1 MKWLLNFLLP
11 IIIPFLVFAEKK
23 TTPKGVMNELQLN
36 KKTEAENLK
45 TAAEVETLI
54 SKSEE
59 KAIGQL
65 EVLLKKYKGTS
76 QEPDLLFR
84 LAELYARRAK
94 TGRFVD
100 LYRGEKTLA
109 EILTPKL
116 TAVGAKTYLSQAITN
131 YLRIQH
137 QFPKY
142 PALDEVLFNMAFA
155 YEQKGDVDL
164 ALKNFLLII
173 EKFPSSPL
181 LPETHM
187 AIGELYFMK
196 LKYQESLV
204 NYEKVQEWP
213 DAPIAPIALYKSAWC
228 SYNLK
233 NTMEAIQKMEKL
245 LLQSKERPLIS
256 HVRSEAR
263 RDLALFF
270 SEVGEPKNSISYFKK
285 HLLENEIGPTILD
298 LSSLY
303 ERHGKLSEMDLVLS
317 LFLKEYPED
326 INAGSIHLRRV
337 QHLNESLKYKLVID
351 DLNETTKLCKNEKW
365 KSKAKE
371 TITFCNETY
380 PNQLKD
386 LAAEWWENWNKLK
399 RTPDMVSQLSFI
411 FTEYLKFENP
421 QKWNVG
427 IHMSYADFLFHQKSY
442 KEASVHYVG
451 VSKIEGLDKKILPDA
466 LYGSIVSLDRELTSN
481 NNNKDQALR
490 QQLFLSLNDYI
501 NQCPKCD
508 YINDAL
514 FKKAYL
520 FYEEKEFDQSLLW
533 ISKITSKS
541 GEMKEKKED
550 LMLEIHR
557 TKKDFAKLEI
567 DSAAILKTSSGE
579 RYKKIK
585 AIYQDSQQAQIQE
598 LIEKNQIDGAIAK
611 AQVFYKEHRPE
622 EKALDSLHLSIEL
635 LEKQK
640 KYRLAAENS
649 ETLAKEFKALK
660 KNTEADKVSQ
670 HAVKLFLQLGDL
682 PRAQESLIL
691 STELAL
697 EEVKKKENLELSADI
712 SAWYGKVD
720 AVEAAWKA
728 LDPYLSKDEKSAL
741 KTKQFSFYQSY
752 APEKAKQIK
761 QSFIDKGIEPYYSE
775 SQLAVAQKA
784 CQDKKW
790 TQCYQLSLR
799 LNKDSTPGEVRS
811 EARYL
816 QTKVLSFEYQTQ
828 SLKASPERMSMVM
841 SYKAEKFD
849 KLAQVLNTIAQKSE
863 LMSYRKQAVE
873 DLIILYKDYVT
884 QLKNSMNNFDLN
896 NTDLVNLKKEITAIL
911 PVLENRSKELEV
923 IKNEL
928 VQLEA
933 KAKKEENKYATRNF
947 PQLNGGEMRIFVPTW
962 EEGSFFRPLAEI
974 KGSDKRC
981 RMTDLNKMTTLSALG
996 REANLCLLLQRN
1008 KELEFI
1014 SLKLSDLFP
1023 ESAWG
1028 PYYLSLLASQL
1039 KSEER
1044 SLWFLKLAQKR
1055 EKNPLLFYEEFRK
1068 GYVQNTDSVTAK
1080 NIKDLG
1086 GPWALIEEVTYLTAL
1101 DNLKKQQCDL
1111 AQLAIK
1117 ELRSD
1122 HWKKVPF
1129 QELLASKCPTKE
1141 AQRALSSAENEEH

>member
-1 MKWLLNFLLP
+1 MKWLLTFSLP
-11 IIIPFLVFAEKK
+11 AMLIVPFLAFAEKK
-23 TTPKGVMNELQLN
+23 PAPKGVMNELQLN

-59 KAIGQL
+59 KAINQL

-131 YLRIQH
+131 YQRIYH

-155 YEQKGDVDL
+155 YEQRGDLDL
-164 ALKNFLLII
+164 ALKNFLLIV
-173 EKFPSSPL
+173 EKFQSSAL

-187 AIGELYFMK
+187 ALGELYFMK

-233 NTMEAIQKMEKL
+233 NTMEAIQKMERL
-245 LLQSKERPLIS
+245 LLRSKERPLIS

-285 HLLENEIGPTILD
+285 HLLETEIGPTILD
-298 LSSLY
+298 LSALY
-303 ERHGKLSEMDLVLS
+303 ERHGKLNEMDLVLA

-326 INAGSIHLRRV
+326 ANAGSIHLRRV
-337 QHLNESLKYKLVID
+337 QHQNEALKYKLVMES
-351 DLNETTKLCKNEKW
+351 LNETTKLCKNEKW
-365 KSKAKE
+365 KIKAKE
-371 TITFCNETY
+371 TITFCTETY

-399 RTPDMVSQLSFI
+399 RTPDMVPQISFI
-411 FTEYLKFENP
+411 FNEYMKFENP

-442 KEASVHYVG
+442 KDAAYHYVG

-466 LYGSIVSLDRELTSN
+466 LYGSVVSLDRELTS
-481 NNNKDQALR
+481 NNKDQALR
-490 QQLFLSLNDYI
+490 QQLFLSINEYI

-533 ISKITSKS
+533 IGKITSKT

-557 TKKDFAKLEI
+557 TKKDFAKLEM
-567 DSAAILKTSSGE
+567 DSAAILKSSSGE

-585 AIYQDSQQAQIQE
+585 AIYQAAQQSIIQE
-598 LIEKNQIDGAIAK
+598 YIEKNQTDNAITK
-611 AQVFYKEHRPE
+611 AQSFYKEHRPE
-622 EKALDSLHLSIEL
+622 DKALDSLHLSIEL

-660 KNTEADKVSQ
+660 KNAEADKVSQ

-682 PRAQESLIL
+682 LRAQESLTL

-697 EEVKKKENLELSADI
+697 EESKKKENLELSAEI

-720 AVEAAWKA
+720 AVEVAWKA

-741 KTKQFSFYQSY
+741 KTKQFSFYQAH

-761 QSFIDKGIEPYYSE
+761 QSFIDKGLEPYFSE
-775 SQLAVAQKA
+775 SQLAIAQKA

-790 TQCYQLSLR
+790 TQCYQLSLK
-799 LNKDSTPGEVRS
+799 LNKDSTPGEIRS

-816 QTKVLSFEYQTQ
+816 QAKVLSHEYQSQ
-828 SLKASPERMSMVM
+828 SLKASAERMAMVM

-863 LMSYRKQAVE
+863 VMSYRKLAVD
-873 DLIILYKDYVT
+873 DLIFLYNDYVT

-896 NTDLVNLKKEITAIL
+896 NPDLASLKQEIMAIL
-911 PVLENRSKELEV
+911 PVLENRPKELEAT
-923 IKNEL
+923 KAEL
-928 VQLEA
+928 AQWEA
-933 KAKKEENKYATRNF
+933 KAKKEENKYATRTF
-947 PQLNGGEMRIFVPTW
+947 TQLNGSEMRIFVPTW

-974 KGSDKRC
+974 KGSEKRC
-981 RMTDLNKMTTLSALG
+981 RMTEITKMTNLSALG
-996 REANLCLLLQRN
+996 REANLCLLFQRN

-1028 PYYLSLLASQL
+1028 PYYLSLLASQV

-1055 EKNPLLFYEEFRK
+1055 EKNPLLVYEEFRK
-1068 GYVQNTDSVTAK
+1068 NYAQNTDSVSAK
-1080 NIKDLG
+1080 NISELG
-1086 GPWALIEEVTYLTAL
+1086 GPWTLIEEVTYLTAL
-1101 DNLKKQQCDL
+1101 DNLKKQQCEP

-1129 QELLASKCPTKE
+1129 KELITSKCPVKE
-1141 AQRALSSAENEEH
+1141 TQRALSSSESDH

>member
-1 MKWLLNFLLP
+1 MKWMLILLILP
-11 IIIPFLVFAEKK
+11 LFAFAEKK
-23 TTPKGVMNELQLN
+23 KDTKGVLNELQLN
-36 KKTEAENLK
+36 KKSEAENLK

-59 KAIGQL
+59 KAIQQL
-65 EVLLKKYKGTS
+65 ELLLKKYKGSS

-84 LAELYARRAK
+84 LAELYSRRAK

-109 EILTPKL
+109 QILTPKL
-116 TAVGAKTYLSQAITN
+116 TAVGAKTYLIQAITN
-131 YLRIQH
+131 YLRIYN

-142 PALDEVLFNMAFA
+142 PALDEVLFNLAFA
-155 YEQKGDVDL
+155 YEQRGDLDL
-164 ALKNFLLII
+164 ALKNFLLIVAQ
-173 EKFPSSPL
+173 FQFSPL

-187 AIGELYFMK
+187 ALGELYFMK

-204 NYEKVQEWP
+204 NYEKVQEWT

-270 SEVGEPKNSISYFKK
+270 SEIGESKNSISYFKK
-285 HLLENEIGPTILD
+285 HLLEFEIGPTILD
-298 LSSLY
+298 LSTLY

-326 INAGSIHLRRV
+326 VNAGAIHLRRV
-337 QHLNESLKYKLVID
+337 QHLNEALKFKLVMES
-351 DLNETTKLCKNEKW
+351 LNETTKLCKNAKW
-365 KSKAKE
+365 KVKAKE
-371 TITFCNETY
+371 TITFCTETY

-399 RTPDMVSQLSFI
+399 RTPDMVPQMSFI
-411 FTEYLKFENP
+411 FNEYLKFEDS

-427 IHMSYADFLFHQKSY
+427 LHMSYADFLFYQKSY
-442 KEASVHYVG
+442 KEAAFHYVG
-451 VSKIEGLDKKILPDA
+451 VSKTEDLDKKILPDA
-466 LYGSIVSLDRELTSN
+466 LYGSVVSLDRELMRN
-481 NNNKDQALR
+481 AKDQSLR

-508 YINDAL
+508 YINEAL

-533 ISKITSKS
+533 IGKITSKS

-557 TKKDFAKLEI
+557 TKKDFSTLETA
-567 DSAAILKTSSGE
+567 SAAILKSTNGD

-585 AIYQDSQQAQIQE
+585 EIYQSAQQSQIQ
-598 LIEKNQIDGAIAK
+598 LLVEKNEFDGAIGK
-611 AQVFYKEHRPE
+611 AQSFYKEHKPE

-640 KYRLAAENS
+640 KYRSAAEYS
-649 ETLAKEFKALK
+649 ETLAKELKALK

-670 HAVKLFLQLGDL
+670 HAVQLFLQLGDL
-682 PRAQESLIL
+682 LRAQESLNL
-691 STELAL
+691 ATELAL
-697 EEVKKKENLELSADI
+697 EEAKKKENLELSAEI
-712 SAWYGKVD
+712 STWYGKVD
-720 AVEAAWKA
+720 AVEAAWKL
-728 LDPYLSKDEKSAL
+728 LDTYLSKEEKSAI
-741 KTKQFSFYQSY
+741 KNRQFSFYQAN

-761 QSFIDKGIEPYYSE
+761 QSFIDKGLEPYYSE
-775 SQLAVAQKA
+775 SQLAIAQKA

-790 TQCYQLSLR
+790 TQCYQLSLK
-799 LNKDSTPGEVRS
+799 LNKDSTPGEIRS
-811 EARYL
+811 EARSL
-816 QTKVLSFEYQTQ
+816 QVRVLTQEYQSQ
-828 SLKASPERMSMVM
+828 SLKASPDRMGMVM

-849 KLAQVLNTIAQKSE
+849 KLVQVLNTMSQKSE
-863 LMSYRKQAVE
+863 VFAHRKQAVE
-873 DLIILYKDYVT
+873 DLIFLYNDYVT
-884 QLKNSMNNFDLN
+884 QLRISMNGFDPN
-896 NTDLVNLKKEITAIL
+896 NADLTNLKQEIANIL
-911 PVLENRSKELEV
+911 PILEKRPKELEAAR
-923 IKNEL
+923 NEL
-928 VQLEA
+928 AQWEE
-933 KAKKEENKYATRNF
+933 KSKKEESKYATRSF
-947 PQLNGGEMRIFVPTW
+947 SQLTGGEMRIYVPTW
-962 EEGSFFRPLAEI
+962 EEGSFFRPLTEV
-974 KGSDKRC
+974 KGSNKRC
-981 RMTDLNKMTTLSALG
+981 MMTELTKMNSLSALG
-996 REANLCLLLQRN
+996 SEANLCLLLNRN
-1008 KELEFI
+1008 KELEYL

-1023 ESAWG
+1023 ESPWG
-1028 PYYLSLLASQL
+1028 PYYLSLLASSE

-1055 EKNPLLFYEEFRK
+1055 EKNPLLIYEESRK
-1068 GYVQNTDSVTAK
+1068 NYTQNTDSVSAK
-1080 NIKDLG
+1080 NISSIG
-1086 GPWALIEEVTYLTAL
+1086 GPWALIEEVTYLTVL
-1101 DNLKKQQCDL
+1101 DNLKHKKCEP
-1111 AQLAIK
+1111 AQLTLK

-1122 HWKKVPF
+1122 HWKKLPF
-1129 QELLASKCPTKE
+1129 KELFATQCPDNKNP
-1141 AQRALSSAENEEH
+1141 QRALSSSSGNDF